1 MTKQQLLGNL
11 GNLRSGYSYRSA
23 QDLAPEDNANYLGV
37 QLNNLTDDGQLDWSN
52 VNPINFDGNPQKYL
66 LKNGDV
72 LFPLRG
78 SRTIAVVVTDPPK
91 NALAVGAWAILTPN
105 YSEVDSTYIVWYWN
119 HPDIHQRREHSLS
132 KGSKIQ
138 FISMQ
143 DCKNFEIDLPPLA
156 KQRKIAEIFE
166 LRRQECELVK
176 RIEILK
182 DKLIQTAT
190 MQLATN
196 SQV

>member
-1 MTKQQLLGNL
+1 MTNKQLLENL
-11 GNLRSGYSYRSA
+11 GSLRSGYSYRSA
-23 QDLAPEDNANYLGV
+23 QDLAPGDNANYLGV
-37 QLNNLTDDGQLDWSN
+37 QLNNLTDDGQLDWLN
-52 VNPINFDGNPQKYL
+52 VNPIYFDGNPQKYL

-78 SRTIAVVVTDPPK
+78 SRTIAVVVTNPPK
-91 NALAVGAWAILTPN
+91 NALAVGAWAILTPDPHK
-105 YSEVDSTYIVWYWN
+105 VDSTYIVWYWN
-119 HPDIHQRREHSLS
+119 HPNIHQRREHSLS
-132 KGSKIQ
+132 QGSKIQ

-156 KQRKIAEIFE
+156 QQTKIVEIAE
-166 LRRQECELVK
+166 LRRQEYELVRK
-176 RIEILK
+176 IETLK

-196 SQV
+196 YQV